1 MPGRQMP
8 LGELLS
14 SRGLITREQIE
25 FVLHEQKA
33 TGERL
38 GETLLRLG
46 FVTDSDLARV
56 LAEQSNM
63 DFFDVRSFNPDI
75 DLLTLL
81 PYTVAKKHA
90 VLPLFEK
97 EGKLHVA
104 IADPFDPAVGEAVF
118 RITGKNPVLYVAAAN
133 QLNKLIERHYYMLE
147 HPVEKEIERVVSN
160 LRQNPDAEVEVGGLV
175 DNLFRSAITFR
186 ATDMHISPSDLSTRV
201 LFRIDGVMRLAH
213 VFPAALHPRLTTN
226 IKVRSDMDI
235 SEQRRPQDGRMSFDF
250 LGDFFD
256 VRVSS
261 LRTNH
266 GENLVMRLLP
276 SRGSSSFSIN
286 DVGFDEEDLQKV
298 HQLFKRPFGMV
309 LVTGPTGSG
318 KTTTLYAS
326 LREQDYI
333 GKNILTVEDPIEY
346 EFLMIRQTQVNEK
359 ADYTFSSAI
368 RTFLRQDP
376 DIILVGEIR
385 DEETAIMAI
394 RAALTGHLLLSTLH
408 TNTAIGAIARLKDL
422 GITPFLLSSA
432 LAGVISQR
440 LVRLLCPH
448 CKEEYRPRKRLLE
461 LYNLPED
468 HIYWRGKGC
477 PQCRDSG
484 YYGRTAISEVLVCNK
499 EICHLIGED
508 APLKKIEEM
517 AREYGFHDFISSG
530 RTKVLKGLTD
540 VDELY
545 RVLG

>member
-1 MPGRQMP
+1 MSGRQMP

-14 SRGLITREQIE
+14 SRGLITQEQIE

-33 TGERL
+33 TGERM
-38 GETLLRLG
+38 GEALLRLG

-56 LAEQSNM
+56 LAEQSRM
-63 DFFDVRSFNPDI
+63 EFFDIRSFNPDL
-75 DLLTLL
+75 DLLALL
-81 PYTVAKKHA
+81 PYSVAKKHS

-97 EGKLHVA
+97 DGRLYAAVS
-104 IADPFDPAVGEAVF
+104 DPFDPTVREAVF
-118 RITGKNPVLYVAAAN
+118 RITGKDPFLCVAAAN

-147 HPVEKEIERVVSN
+147 HPIDKEISRVVES
-160 LRQNPDAEVEVGGLV
+160 LRQNPDIEIDVSGLV

-213 VFPAALHPRLTTN
+213 VFPAALHQRLITN
-226 IKVRSDMDI
+226 IKVRSNMDI

-266 GENLVMRLLP
+266 GENMVMRLLP
-276 SRGSSSFSIN
+276 SRGSASFSMN
-286 DVGFDEEDLQKV
+286 DVGFEEEDLQKV

-422 GITPFLLSSA
+422 GVTPFLLSSA
-432 LAGVISQR
+432 LSGVISQR
-440 LVRLLCPH
+440 LVRLICPH
-448 CKEEYRPRKRLLE
+448 CKVEYRPRKELLD
-461 LYNLPED
+461 LYQLPAEQV
-468 HIYWRGKGC
+468 YWRGAGC
-477 PQCRDSG
+477 PQCRNTG
-484 YYGRTAISEVLVCNK
+484 YYGRTAISEILVCSK
-499 EICHLIGED
+499 DICHLIGED
-508 APLKKIEEM
+508 APLKVVEEK
-517 AREYGFHDFISSG
+517 ARQTGFHDFAASG
-530 RTKVLKGLTD
+530 RAKVLNGLTD